1 MSWVGLSN
9 YITLLT
15 DERFWNSAMR
25 TMAFTVT
32 GITLSFLIGLGLA
45 LALRGDVRGKSVFRT
60 LYTLP
65 LFVAPVI
72 VGFGWRFMYNSYVGV
87 IGAYLL
93 PKIFGLPV
101 ETILGDP
108 SIALF
113 ATIVAD
119 VWNRTPLVFLILL
132 AGLEAISP
140 EYYESAMIDGAS
152 SWGMFRHISLPQL
165 KFPILVALLF
175 RFIGAINMFDTIYV
189 MTYGGP
195 GDATETMV
203 IYGQKIAFYYFRMG
217 LGSAFAILV
226 LFVVIASSSLFIRY
240 LTR

>member
-1 MSWVGLSN
+1 
-9 YITLLT
+9 
-15 DERFWNSAMR
+15 MR

>member
-1 MSWVGLSN
+1 
-9 YITLLT
+9 
-15 DERFWNSAMR
+15 MR
-25 TMAFTVT
+25 TMAFTMT
-32 GITLSFLIGLGLA
+32 GITLSFFIGLGLA

-93 PKIFGLPV
+93 PKIFGLPI

-152 SWGMFRHISLPQL
+152 SWRMFRHISLPQL

-175 RFIGAINMFDTIYV
+175 RFIGAVNMFDTIYV

-226 LFVVIASSSLFIRY
+226 LFVVIASSSLFIRS

>member
-1 MSWVGLSN
+1 
-9 YITLLT
+9 
-15 DERFWNSAMR
+15 MR
-25 TMAFTVT
+25 TMAFTTT
-32 GITLSFLIGLGLA
+32 GIALSFLIGIGLA
-45 LALRGDVRGKSVFRT
+45 LALRGDVRGKSFFRT

-93 PKIFGLPV
+93 PKIFGLPI

-113 ATIVAD
+113 ATVVAD

-152 SWGMFRHISLPQL
+152 SWEMFRHISLPQL
-165 KFPILVALLF
+165 RFPILVALLF

-195 GDATETMV
+195 GDATETMI
-203 IYGQKIAFYYFRMG
+203 IYGQKVAFYYFRMG

-226 LFVVIASSSLFIRY
+226 LFIVIALSSLFVRY